1 MIYVFIERKKIQFY
15 QHTLKA
21 KLYASCKENNE
32 ETKNNLLPL
41 SETELKGL
49 HGYLLSYLPL
59 ATSVPEEQKQDKTK
73 LRPSNLQK
81 LSQ

>member
-15 QHTLKA
+15 QHTLNA
-21 KLYASCKENNE
+21 KLYASYNKNSGNKEY
-32 ETKNNLLPL
+32 KIVHNLLPL

-59 ATSVPEEQKQDKTK
+59 ATSVPEEQKQDKT
-73 LRPSNLQK
+73 
-81 LSQ
+81 